1 MKTRTILNPKKIDYL
16 MYHLVDGF
24 EVTRRGLKQTLKE
37 GAITLD
43 EYYDLV
49 ERNQDRLIARI
60 KDFRI
65 ANNLLSILFACIFSY
80 MQINGDDL
88 EMRRTSRA
96 RGRRRNESEQ
106 MVNQKS

>member
-24 EVTRRGLKQTLKE
+24 EVTRRGLKQTLMQ

-43 EYYDLV
+43 EYHDLV

-65 ANNLLSILFACIFSY
+65 ANKLLSILFACIFSY
-80 MQINGDDL
+80 MQVNGDDL
-88 EMRRTSRA
+88 DMRRSSRA
-96 RGRRRNESEQ
+96 RGRRRNESNQ
-106 MVNQKS
+106 ILNQKS

>member
-24 EVTRRGLKQTLKE
+24 EVTRRGLKQTLMQ

-43 EYYDLV
+43 EYHALV
-49 ERNQDRLIARI
+49 ELNQDRLIARI

-65 ANNLLSILFACIFSY
+65 VNKLLSLVFAFLFSY
-80 MQINGDDL
+80 MQINGDD
-88 EMRRTSRA
+88 MDVRRPQRT
-96 RGRRRNESEQ
+96 RGRRRNDAEQ
-106 MVNQKS
+106 ILNQKS